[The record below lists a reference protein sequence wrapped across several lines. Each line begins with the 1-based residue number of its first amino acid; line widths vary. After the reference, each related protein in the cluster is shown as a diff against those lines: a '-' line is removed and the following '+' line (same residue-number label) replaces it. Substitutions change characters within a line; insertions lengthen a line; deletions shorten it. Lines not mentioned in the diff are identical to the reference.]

1 MGGRRGEARKGERD
15 AARGRGRDRERNLET
30 EIAMEKQK
38 ERERLSG
45 EREVPQEGY
54 EKQMHDSGCMHD

>member
-1 MGGRRGEARKGERD
+1 MWAGEEGRREKGREMQQEGEGEA
-15 AARGRGRDRERNLET
+15 ERNLET
-30 EIAMEKQK
+30 EIVMEKQK

-45 EREVPQEGY
+45 EREVPQGY